1 LHSQQLW
8 AQVEDQVVALDRVRV
23 PNTNSQFRGAPRNLQ
38 FRNGAL
44 LIGRQLHAT
53 DASRRLGWAVS

>member
-23 PNTNSQFRGAPRNLQ
+23 PNTDSQFCGAPRNLQ
-38 FRNGAL
+38 FSNSAL
-44 LIGRQLHAT
+44 LIRRQLHAT
-53 DASRRLGWAVS
+53 DATRSTGWAVS